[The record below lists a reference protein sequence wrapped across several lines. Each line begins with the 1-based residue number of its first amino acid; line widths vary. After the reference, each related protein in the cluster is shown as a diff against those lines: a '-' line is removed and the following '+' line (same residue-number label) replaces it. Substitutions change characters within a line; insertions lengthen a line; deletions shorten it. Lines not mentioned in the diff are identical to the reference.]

1 MILET
6 AERVLDEHQLCD
18 HCLGRLFARLGRGTN
33 EERGRAIRLVL
44 GMERQV
50 QGAFSIPG
58 GEKCEVCGGV
68 FDELPNMADICLEK
82 AQGVE
87 FSTFWVGSRFPAEI
101 LERERSLWEEYGI
114 STAESIKT
122 EFNREL
128 GKLLSE
134 KLGKEPS
141 SRGDLT
147 FIVDPFGKTVELQI
161 KPVYIYGRYRKLVR
175 GISQTPLK
183 GYIDSVASII
193 CRPFSRETGGKCV
206 FKGAGR
212 EDGDVRMLGNGRPFI
227 LEIKN
232 PRRRSVDLESVV
244 AEINSGGKVEVLD
257 VRFTSGD
264 EARRVLTGSHRKEY
278 LATVFVEEGIS
289 PEEAEVVARRLEGTE
304 VRQRTPRRV
313 KRSRADKTRVKKVYH
328 AEVRWMDEQRF
339 ELRLVT
345 DGGLYIKELISG
357 DGGRTNPS
365 VSGILGKPALCES
378 LDVINILDD

>member
-6 AERVLDEHQLCD
+6 AGRVLDEHQLCD
-18 HCLGRLFARLGRGTN
+18 RCLGRLFARLGRGTN

-44 GMERQV
+44 RMERQA
-50 QGAFSIPG
+50 QGDFPVLG
-58 GEKCEVCGGV
+58 GEKCEVCGGI
-68 FDELPNMADICLEK
+68 FDELPNMAGICLEK
-82 AQGVE
+82 AREIE
-87 FSTFWVGSRFPAEI
+87 FSTFWVGSRFPAEV
-101 LERERSLWEEYGI
+101 LERERALWEKYGI
-114 STAESIKT
+114 GTAESIKT

-141 SRGDLT
+141 SVGDLT
-147 FIVDPFGKTVELQI
+147 FIVNPFGKTVELQI

-183 GYIDSVASII
+183 GYRDSVSSII
-193 CRPFSRETGGKCV
+193 CRPVSREAGGKCV

-212 EDGDVRMLGNGRPFI
+212 EDSDVRMLGNGRPFI

-232 PRRRSVDLESVV
+232 PRRRSLNLKSLVV
-244 AEINSGGKVEVLD
+244 EINSGGKVEVLD

-264 EARRVLTGSHRKEY
+264 EARRVLTSSHRKEY
-278 LATVFVEEGIS
+278 LATVFVEEGVS
-289 PEEAEVVARRLEGTE
+289 PKEAAIVARMLKGAEI
-304 VRQRTPRRV
+304 RQRTPRRV
-313 KRSRADKTRVKKVYH
+313 KRSRTDKTRIKKVYH

-357 DGGRTNPS
+357 DEGRTNPS
-365 VSGILGKPALCES
+365 VSGILDKPALCES